1 MKIADLIKISLIL
14 SFWAVIFLVIMPRA
28 CTKEYANQD
37 GLNAAYAYE
46 YNQHQG
52 ADHE

>member
-14 SFWAVIFLVIMPRA
+14 SFWAVIFLVLMPRA
-28 CTKEYANQD
+28 CSQEIKNQD
-37 GLNAAYAYE
+37 GLNAGYAFE
-46 YNQHQG
+46 YKQSLG